1 MNKPIIL
8 VVAGLALVVSLSL
21 GFTNMARAQYGVG
34 GSPVTAPSPDEQQF
48 CKDHGIPQSECYE
61 NNVVAMKRLLAA
73 QTTTYGNQA
82 VGSGTPMLATQ
93 GGQLAVFVGALGAIF
108 GGVAAMFF
116 IKGRGS
122 KPVTT

>member
-1 MNKPIIL
+1 MNKPFVL
-8 VVAGLALVVSLSL
+8 VVAGLALIVTLSMSL
-21 GFTNMARAQYGVG
+21 TNVARAQYGVQG
-34 GSPVTAPSPDEQQF
+34 NPTTAPTAEQQQF
-48 CKDHGIPQSECYE
+48 CKDHNIPASECYE
-61 NNVVAMKRLLAA
+61 NNIVAMKRLLGA
-73 QTTTYGNQA
+73 QQTTYGNQA

-93 GGQLAVFVGALGAIF
+93 GGQLAIFVGALGAIF

>member
-21 GFTNMARAQYGVG
+21 RFTHVARAQYGVTG
-34 GSPVTAPSPDEQQF
+34 NPTTAPSADEIQF
-48 CKDHGIPQSECYE
+48 CKDHSIPASECYE
-61 NNVVAMKRLLAA
+61 NNVIAMKRLLAA
-73 QTTTYGNQA
+73 QTTTYGNA
-82 VGSGTPMLATQ
+82 ATGSGVPMLATQ
-93 GGQLAVFVGALGAIF
+93 GGQLAIFVGALGAIF